1 MEKSF
6 KDILKQIATE
16 DELHT
21 SHLYILSKMNQES
34 LGVFQTEWPTIETQR
49 RRDIMHELV
58 EISEAN
64 FEVYF
69 DPVFLL
75 GLGDEDAEVRA
86 AAING
91 LWENETPA
99 LIGPLVHLLKTDT
112 EAQVR
117 ATAASALG
125 KYIYLHELEELDPDH
140 ALIAGQALLETIH
153 LAAEDIEVRR
163 RAVEAI
169 AYSGE
174 PGIIDIIENAY
185 YDDDE
190 KMQVSAIFA
199 MGRNADKRWWP
210 QVIDELD
217 NPNTEIRFEAARACG
232 ELEAREAVSKLVF
245 LIEEDPD
252 LEVQEMAIWAIGR
265 IGGPQARDA
274 LESCLDSDVDAIAL
288 AAEEALDE
296 LNLFDGSFDL
306 FNFDEE
312 DFEDFF
318 EYDDDLN
325 GSYSQGGYLN

>member
-16 DELHT
+16 EELHT

-34 LGVFQTEWPTIETQR
+34 LGVFQTEWPNIEIQR
-49 RRDIMHELV
+49 RRDIMQELV
-58 EISEAN
+58 EISEVN

-91 LWENETPA
+91 LWENEAPA

-125 KYIYLHELEELDPDH
+125 KYIYLRELEELDPDH
-140 ALIAGQALLETIH
+140 ALIAEQALLETIH

-199 MGRNADKRWWP
+199 MGRNADKRWRP
-210 QVIDELD
+210 RVIDELD
-217 NPNTEIRFEAARACG
+217 NPNNEIRFEAARACG

-274 LESCLDSDVDAIAL
+274 LESCLDNEVDAIAL

-312 DFEDFF
+312 DLEDFF

-325 GSYSQGGYLN
+325 GSYSQGDYLN

>member
-16 DELHT
+16 EELHT

-125 KYIYLHELEELDPDH
+125 KYIYLRELEELDPDH
-140 ALIAGQALLETIH
+140 ALIAEQALLETIH

-169 AYSGE
+169 AYSSE

-199 MGRNADKRWWP
+199 MGRNADKRWRP
-210 QVIDELD
+210 RVIDELD
-217 NPNTEIRFEAARACG
+217 NPNNEIRFEAARACG
-232 ELEAREAVSKLVF
+232 ELEAREAVQKLVF

-325 GSYSQGGYLN
+325 GSYSQGDYLN

>member
-16 DELHT
+16 EELHT

-34 LGVFQTEWPTIETQR
+34 LGVFQTEWPNIEIQR
-49 RRDIMHELV
+49 RRDIMQELV
-58 EISEAN
+58 EISEVN

-91 LWENETPA
+91 LWENEAPA

-125 KYIYLHELEELDPDH
+125 KYIYLRELEELDPDH
-140 ALIAGQALLETIH
+140 ALIAEQALLETIH

-199 MGRNADKRWWP
+199 MGRNADKRWRP
-210 QVIDELD
+210 RVIDELD
-217 NPNTEIRFEAARACG
+217 NPNNEIRFEAARACG

-274 LESCLDSDVDAIAL
+274 LESCLDSEVDAIAL

-312 DFEDFF
+312 DLEDFF

-325 GSYSQGGYLN
+325 GSYSQGDYLN